1 MAHPYSSTPLYT
13 GTPSYAPPQQSYYPS
28 YPSSGQQQIQSPP
41 GLLQQPAQGQG
52 QPPLFPTYQQQQQ
65 QQPPPSTNGPR
76 FEQNSQLPLPAPP
89 FPPFPPP
96 INFSSDFFKQFASG
110 GFLPPPPPNLPPVPL
125 PSPGYPQLNASV
137 NSSASSPYPQFPT
150 AAAQGFG
157 SGFVQNEHTRQ
168 QHGDPYIGSQ
178 HTAQAGME
186 WPRDSHTYNAPM
198 AQNANTNNPRPIS
211 RGVINLANDKGR
223 CAWPAMFLV

>member
-1 MAHPYSSTPLYT
+1 
-13 GTPSYAPPQQSYYPS
+13 
-28 YPSSGQQQIQSPP
+28 
-41 GLLQQPAQGQG
+41 
-52 QPPLFPTYQQQQQ
+52 
-65 QQPPPSTNGPR
+65 
-76 FEQNSQLPLPAPP
+76 
-89 FPPFPPP
+89 
-96 INFSSDFFKQFASG
+96 
-110 GFLPPPPPNLPPVPL
+110 
-125 PSPGYPQLNASV
+125 V

-223 CAWPAMFLV
+223 CASPAMFLV